1 MKVIL
6 KKDIK
11 GSGKKGEVI
20 NVSEGYARNYLL
32 PKGLAVEAT
41 PGNLQDLAQKKK
53 NQAQR
58 QEKELQ
64 QAQELGTKLKEVS
77 VTIPVKTG
85 EGGRLFGS
93 ISNRDVADVLE
104 KEKGLKIDKR
114 KIEVEGTIKELG
126 TYPVT
131 IKLHPQV
138 TVTIQ
143 VRVVEAE

>member
-6 KKDIK
+6 KKDLK
-11 GSGKKGEVI
+11 GTGKKDDLV
-20 NVSEGYARNYLL
+20 NVAEGYARNYLF

-41 PGNLQDLAQKKK
+41 PSNLEELARKKKSQDKKLAQ
-53 NQAQR
+53 
-58 QEKELQ
+58 ELQ
-64 QAQELGTKLKEVS
+64 QAQELGAKLEKVCL
-77 VTIPVKTG
+77 TIPVKTG

-93 ISNRDVADVLE
+93 ISNRDIGEVLE

-126 TYPVT
+126 TYPIT

-143 VRVVEAE
+143 VQVVEAE